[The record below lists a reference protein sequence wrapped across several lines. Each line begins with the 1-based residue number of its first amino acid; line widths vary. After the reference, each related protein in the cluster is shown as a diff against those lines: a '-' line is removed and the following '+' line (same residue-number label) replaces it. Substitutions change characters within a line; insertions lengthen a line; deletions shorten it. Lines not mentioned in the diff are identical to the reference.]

1 MTAIAILIIGSLA
14 LTWAAGY
21 ESKTCS
27 EHSIPPSWVFAFNL
41 VVLVMGALSLIICL
55 VHDIRGFFN

>member
-14 LTWAAGY
+14 LTWGAGY

-27 EHSIPPSWVFAFNL
+27 EHSIPPGWVFVFNMMLL
-41 VVLVMGALSLIICL
+41 VTGVLSLIFCL
-55 VHDIRGFFN
+55 IHDIRAFFN